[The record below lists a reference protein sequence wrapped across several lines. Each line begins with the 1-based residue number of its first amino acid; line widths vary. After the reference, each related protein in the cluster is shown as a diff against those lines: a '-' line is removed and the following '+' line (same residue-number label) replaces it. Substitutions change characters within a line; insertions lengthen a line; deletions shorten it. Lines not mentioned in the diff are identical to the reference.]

1 MIIHD
6 LLNQLNKNIDK
17 SVLIEKDSFI
27 QIMTRSEGQMR
38 QTTTINKNIAEKRV
52 IQRSKNNNFM
62 APVNKIENNNFFET
76 EEVGGGDQNM
86 PD

>member
-1 MIIHD
+1 MNFID
-6 LLNQLNKNIDK
+6 IDK
-17 SVLIEKDSFI
+17 AGLIEKDSFI

>member
-1 MIIHD
+1 
-6 LLNQLNKNIDK
+6 
-17 SVLIEKDSFI
+17 
-27 QIMTRSEGQMR
+27 MTRSEGQMR